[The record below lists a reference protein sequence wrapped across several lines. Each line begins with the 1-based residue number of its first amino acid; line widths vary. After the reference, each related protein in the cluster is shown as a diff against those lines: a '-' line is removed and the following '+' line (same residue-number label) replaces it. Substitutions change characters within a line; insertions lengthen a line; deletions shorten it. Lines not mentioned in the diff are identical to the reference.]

1 MVLSD
6 GEIREAI
13 SGGLLRFTPPIDP
26 LNVSTSS
33 IGLRLGHTITVYKV
47 APDDP
52 AFSTVVDLE
61 RLMDVEAG
69 IAKYSDIKTLAT
81 GDSFTLKP
89 RQFILAYTME
99 TVRLSSELAA
109 RVEGRSSFGRL
120 GISIHQTA
128 PTIHA
133 GFEGQIRLEILNN
146 GPFRCLLRPGLEICQ
161 LIVER
166 LGRPATEPL
175 QSQFQHQEE

>member
-13 SGGLLRFTPPIDP
+13 SGGQLRFTPPIDP
-26 LNVSTSS
+26 LSVSTSS
-33 IGLRLGHTITVYKV
+33 IGLRLGNTITLYTV
-47 APDDP
+47 ADDP

-61 RLMDVEAG
+61 KLTDVEAG
-69 IAKYSDIKTLAT
+69 IVKYSNTKSLAI
-81 GDSFTLKP
+81 GEPFTLRP

-133 GFEGQIRLEILNN
+133 GFEGQIRLEILKN

-175 QSQFQHQEE
+175 QSQFQHQKE